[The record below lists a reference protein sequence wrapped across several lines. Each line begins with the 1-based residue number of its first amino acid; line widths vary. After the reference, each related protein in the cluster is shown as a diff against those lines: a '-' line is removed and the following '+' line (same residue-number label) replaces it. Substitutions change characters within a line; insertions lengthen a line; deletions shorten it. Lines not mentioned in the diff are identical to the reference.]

1 MADFNIQL
9 QSNTNDN
16 LFPKTKSEVVSHGN
30 KTVDVV
36 LNEKVNQTQVSQEA
50 RPNTIVERT
59 GTGNINVGTSI
70 TFNDTNTNAQ
80 LGGIGIGDGNT
91 SLGQPFKGQ
100 PMHITGQGDAQI
112 WTSETAPIDM
122 QSSPNTVV
130 KRDGNG
136 NIIVRNGI
144 GYRHPVT
151 GYNMATFYNPDRNSI
166 ILKDDN
172 LGTEWTQWG
181 DNNVPIE
188 AGDFQ
193 PILGG
198 TVADGNLTYVTQIGK
213 YATIGKEVF
222 INIAIQTNGGTLPTG
237 EIQIKGLPFANRG
250 SIASWTI
257 GYVRGI
263 SGGAGKYLGI
273 VCDASPTINF
283 ARLIYSDMGSTTV
296 ATNVINNTQIA
307 QNGNIHIVASC
318 KLTRVL

>member
-30 KTVDVV
+30 STVSVV
-36 LNEKVNQTQVSQEA
+36 LDNKVNQTQVNQEA

-59 GTGNINVGTSI
+59 ATGNINIGSGI
-70 TFNDTNTNAQ
+70 AFNDINANAY

-91 SLGQPFKGQ
+91 GLGQPFKGQ
-100 PMHITGQGDAQI
+100 PVHITAQGNAQI
-112 WTSETAPIDM
+112 WTSETAPIDEN
-122 QSSPNTVV
+122 STNNTVV
-130 KRDGNG
+130 KRDNNG
-136 NIIVRNGI
+136 FVRGKAFCIYDNNGVNTHNLFSD
-144 GYRHPVT
+144 Y
-151 GYNMATFYNPDRNSI
+151 
-166 ILKDDN
+166 
-172 LGTEWTQWG
+172 LGTDEPWIFYDRRKTQG
-181 DNNVPIE
+181 QIHTSLNLPIE
-188 AGDFQ
+188 EGQFQ
-193 PILGG
+193 PTIGG
-198 TVADGNLTYVTQIGK
+198 TTTDGNLNYVTQIGQ
-213 YATIGKEVF
+213 YRAIGNNVWV
-222 INIAIQTNGGTLPTG
+222 NIAIQTNGGTLPTG